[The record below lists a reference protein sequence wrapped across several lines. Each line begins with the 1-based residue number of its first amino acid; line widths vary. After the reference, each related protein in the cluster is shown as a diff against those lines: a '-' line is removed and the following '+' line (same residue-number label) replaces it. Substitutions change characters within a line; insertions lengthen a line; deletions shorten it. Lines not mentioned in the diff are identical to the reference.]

1 MTLNTGLF
9 LSTSE
14 VTKLPI
20 TDLLVKAVEN
30 LAYSQGFKS
39 LKFQNRRGEPIYDVS
54 LIAGVDYEA
63 NLDPPNAPDEVADDQ
78 DADKEDQKGPE
89 NLLRDLIPR

>member
-1 MTLNTGLF
+1 MALNTGL
-9 LSTSE
+9 LMSTSK

-20 TDLLVKAVEN
+20 TDVIVKTVEN
-30 LAYSQGFKS
+30 LAYSRGFKS

-63 NLDPPNAPDEVADDQ
+63 NLDANLDPPNAPDKVAEDQ
-78 DADKEDQKGPE
+78 DADKEDQDR
-89 NLLRDLIPR
+89 LH